1 MLGESGG
8 YGLSRLP
15 TFVLLLKYADELLS
29 VDVLPGV
36 SVNEV
41 ELTSNK
47 LISEVVPRFRQRGGN
62 NAFEEELGDAIVR
75 IAEETE
81 LIPAVL
87 KLRDVIRDIVVLRR
101 GGIHERA
108 EMRGEDEV
116 ALGFVHRLETSP
128 HALGVRASV
137 SIHFLCSR
145 DVARNEQLGERV
157 VVGPVLSAL
166 LIVLRVR
173 AGNTALDILLDVEE
187 FE

>member
-8 YGLSRLP
+8 SGLPRLP

-41 ELTSNK
+41 ELTSNE
-47 LISEVVPRFRQRGGN
+47 LISEVVPGFRQRGGYD
-62 NAFEEELGDAIVR
+62 AFEEELGDAIVR
-75 IAEETE
+75 VAEEAK
-81 LIPAVL
+81 LVPAVL
-87 KLRDVIRDIVVLRR
+87 KLRDMFRDIVVLRR

-108 EMRGEDEV
+108 EVRGENKV
-116 ALGFVHRLETSP
+116 ALGLVHRLETSP
-128 HALGVRASV
+128 HAMGVRASV
-137 SIHFLCSR
+137 GIHLLCSR
-145 DVARNEQLGERV
+145 NVARNEQLRERV
-157 VVGPVLSAL
+157 VVCPVLSAL